1 MFRLLFW
8 LMFGWILIP
17 IKVIELCIKCA
28 KCIDKAI
35 LTIFVYLLV
44 FSLFIAF
51 GAVCLPFVL
60 IVTVLGICFKKA
72 YPNIKYKNAAFDS
85 MDGAEFERYCAY
97 LLEKNGFHN
106 VRVTKTSGDHGI
118 DVLAK
123 RNNYTYAIQCK
134 RFSSKVGNRAVQEAF
149 TGRALYNANIA
160 VVLTNNF
167 FTDQAIEDARAL
179 GVQLWDRYD
188 LIRMIH

>member
-8 LMFGWILIP
+8 LMFGWIIIP
-17 IKVIELCIKCA
+17 IKFIELCIKCV
-28 KCIDKAI
+28 KCIDKAA
-35 LTIFVYLLV
+35 LTIFAYLLV
-44 FSLFIAF
+44 FSLLIAF

-106 VRVTKTSGDHGI
+106 VSVTKTSGDHGI

>member
-8 LMFGWILIP
+8 LMFGWIIIP
-17 IKVIELCIKCA
+17 IKFIEICFKCD
-28 KCIDKAI
+28 KCINKAI
-35 LTIFVYLLV
+35 FTIFSYLLV
-44 FSLFIAF
+44 FSLIIAF
-51 GAVCLPFVL
+51 GAVFLPFIL
-60 IVTVLGICFKKA
+60 IIAVLGICFKKA

-134 RFSSKVGNRAVQEAF
+134 RFSGKVGNRAVQEAF
-149 TGRALYNANIA
+149 TGRALYNANVA

-179 GVQLWDRYD
+179 GVQLWDRND

>member
-8 LMFGWILIP
+8 LIFGWIIVP
-17 IKVIELCIKCA
+17 IKFIEICF
-28 KCIDKAI
+28 KCINKAT
-35 LTIFVYLLV
+35 LTIFAYLLA
-44 FSLFIAF
+44 FSLVIAF
-51 GAVCLPFVL
+51 GAAFWPIIL
-60 IVTVLGICFKKA
+60 IVAILGIFAKKK
-72 YPNIKYKNAAFDS
+72 YPDIKYKNAAFDS
-85 MDGAEFERYCAY
+85 MEGAEFERYCAY

-149 TGRALYNANIA
+149 TGSALYNANIA

-188 LIRMIH
+188 LIRMIR

>member
-8 LMFGWILIP
+8 LMFGWIIIP
-17 IKVIELCIKCA
+17 IKFIEIFF
-28 KCIDKAI
+28 KCINKAT
-35 LTIFVYLLV
+35 LTIFAYLLV
-44 FSLFIAF
+44 FSLVIAF
-51 GAVCLPFVL
+51 GAAFWPIIL
-60 IVTVLGICFKKA
+60 IVAILGIFAKKK
-72 YPNIKYKNAAFDS
+72 YPDIKYKDAAFDS

-97 LLEKNGFHN
+97 LLEKNGFYN